1 MPDRK
6 PRDGRG
12 GPLQLHSDWLV
23 PDWPAPAHVQAVC
36 TTRHGGVSLPP
47 FDSLNL
53 GRPSGDD
60 AQAVDINRA
69 RLAGALGRDVNYLS
83 QVHGIRSVQLG
94 SPVPAGSV
102 EADACTS
109 VVPGVVCAMRVADC
123 LPVLLTDTAGRAV
136 SAVHAGW
143 RGLANGVLES
153 NFRQFAGLLVGA
165 TAPVDHDAVSQQ
177 TLAWLGP
184 CIGPTAFE
192 VGPEVRAAFVQHD
205 AQAAACFT
213 PLHGNKWLGDLAG
226 LARLRLRAMGVTRIY
241 GNDSD
246 TRWCTFNNPL
256 RFFSHR
262 RDNLTLGGSGRMAAC
277 IWLA

>member
-1 MPDRK
+1 MPLGKLER
-6 PRDGRG
+6 GNG
-12 GPLQLHSDWLV
+12 GPNLLQLDWLV
-23 PDWPAPAHVQAVC
+23 PDWPAPAHVHAVC
-36 TTRHGGVSLPP
+36 TTRNGGVSLAP

-60 AQAVDINRA
+60 ARAVDINRG
-69 RLAGALGRDVNYLS
+69 RLHAALGLEANYLS
-83 QVHGIRSVQLG
+83 QVHGTRSVVLDA
-94 SPVPAGSV
+94 SVPAGSV

-109 VVPGVVCAMRVADC
+109 ATPGIVCAMRVADC

-136 SAVHAGW
+136 AAAHAGW

-153 NFRQFAGLLVGA
+153 NFLQFASLLRDTSRPAGLEEVA
-165 TAPVDHDAVSQQ
+165 QQ

-205 AQAAACFT
+205 GQAAEFFT
-213 PLHGNKWLGDLAG
+213 PLPGDKWLGDLAA
-226 LARLRLRAMGVTRIY
+226 LARLRLRSMGVSRFY
-241 GNDSD
+241 GNDSEPH
-246 TRWCTFNNPL
+246 WCTFNNPS

-262 RDNLTLGGSGRMAAC
+262 RDNIILGGSGRMAAC
-277 IWLA
+277 VWLD

>member
-1 MPDRK
+1 M
-6 PRDGRG
+6 
-12 GPLQLHSDWLV
+12 
-23 PDWPAPAHVQAVC
+23 
-36 TTRHGGVSLPP
+36 PP

-69 RLAGALGRDVNYLS
+69 RLNAALGVDVNYLS
-83 QVHGIRSVQLG
+83 QVHGIRSVRLEA
-94 SPVPAGSV
+94 PVPAGSL

-109 VVPGVVCAMRVADC
+109 RTPGIVCAMRVADC

-136 SAVHAGW
+136 AAVHAGW

-153 NFRQFAGLLVGA
+153 GFRQFADLLSAEAVA
-165 TAPVDHDAVSQQ
+165 TDHAGVAQQ

-192 VGPEVRAAFVQHD
+192 VGAEVRAAFLQRD
-205 AQAAACFT
+205 ALAAACFT
-213 PLHGNKWLGDLAG
+213 PLPADKWLGDLAA
-226 LARLRLRAMGVTRIY
+226 LARLRLRAIGVTRVF
-241 GNDSD
+241 GNDSGA
-246 TRWCTFNNPL
+246 RWCTFNNAL

-262 RDNLTLGGSGRMAAC
+262 RDNVVLGGSGRMAAC